1 MRTNNKGYVTLRM
14 LRSESHC
21 FHREVIP
28 GQVYQYQ
35 VQAEAGG
42 ELGEASPPLSH
53 IHGGPYCGD
62 GKVER

>member
-1 MRTNNKGYVTLRM
+1 MNQQQID
-14 LRSESHC
+14 

-28 GQVYQYQ
+28 GKMYQYQ

-42 ELGEASPPLSH
+42 ELGEASPPLRH

>member
-1 MRTNNKGYVTLRM
+1 MTQVVTHFPDIM
-14 LRSESHC
+14 SHNPFG
-21 FHREVIP
+21 FHREVTS
-28 GQVYQYQ
+28 GQMYQYQ

-62 GKVER
+62 GKVAG